1 MTTFTL
7 LNSIIM
13 NFFTIIWSFLRD
25 DNYRKL
31 LITTSGIILI
41 GTIIFHKIEGWS
53 IIDAMY
59 FTVIT
64 LTTVGYGDIYPVS
77 TMGKILCLL
86 MCFWGNFLISLLIVS
101 MAGVIEFDGGEQ

>member
-1 MTTFTL
+1 
-7 LNSIIM
+7 M

-31 LITTSGIILI
+31 LITTFGIILI

-64 LTTVGYGDIYPVS
+64 LTTVGYGDFSPQ
-77 TMGKILCLL
+77 TTGGKIFAIVYIFVGIGIIL
-86 MCFWGNFLISLLIVS
+86 NFIQV
-101 MAGVIEFDGGEQ
+101 AFEHFKNEGGVNKK

>member
-1 MTTFTL
+1 
-7 LNSIIM
+7 M

-64 LTTVGYGDIYPVS
+64 LTTVGYGDFSPQ
-77 TMGKILCLL
+77 TTGGKIFAIVYIFVGIGIIL
-86 MCFWGNFLISLLIVS
+86 NFIQV
-101 MAGVIEFDGGEQ
+101 AFEHFKNEGGVNKK